1 MPDWIMIS
9 WPVLLAAIFAA
20 QAAIFLRLGVH
31 GERLARL
38 EANVD
43 LLLGGHR
50 VVEHGPGA

>member
-50 VVEHGPGA
+50 VVEHGPGS